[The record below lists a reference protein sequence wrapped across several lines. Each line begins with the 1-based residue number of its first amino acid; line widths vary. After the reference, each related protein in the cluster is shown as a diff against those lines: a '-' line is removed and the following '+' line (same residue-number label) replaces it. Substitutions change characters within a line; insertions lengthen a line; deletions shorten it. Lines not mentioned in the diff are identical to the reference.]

1 MGNNFLP
8 ALPYLVRCVPG
19 GKLLPWARVMT
30 MAFLEKLLSAV
41 GEDAQTLLL
50 WTLRVS
56 CVMAG
61 CSLLLLVHIGG
72 LSPRTYA
79 LYRLA
84 AELESSSGAFLL
96 CGNFAAVLT
105 ESLRRR

>member
-1 MGNNFLP
+1 MRKGERAVTIEPVMF
-8 ALPYLVRCVPG
+8 VRF
-19 GKLLPWARVMT
+19 M
-30 MAFLEKLLSAV
+30 EKLFAEL
-41 GEDAQTLLL
+41 GEDTQELLV

-56 CVMAG
+56 CVMAL
-61 CSLLLLVHIGG
+61 CSLILLLHTGG

-96 CGNFAAVLT
+96 CGNFAALLL
-105 ESLRRR
+105 ESHHRR